1 MAQSDNIGPVMLKSG
16 EYVVRK
22 EAVDKLGK
30 NTMDMINNADRLGYM
45 GGGLVPQGQHGHSA
59 IDELLALNTLNVQRN
74 TDMTRQS
81 AMMQKGGKIKPIMS
95 KDDSNY
101 SIGVVDELAK
111 ALSGFEDMSPLMQ
124 IRNARNR
131 KQALSDAQKVGM
143 IMSNEDALNALM
155 QVANSYYRDK
165 ADSSNMK
172 GAQSFQNGGYGS
184 MSTQDYQQQ
193 YGSFIEDDEERA
205 KFESLY
211 GTPDVSDFL
220 QDRDRFATDARAR
233 LLKLQ
238 EDTSGS
244 LFKGDTLASRGIM
257 RDYETRT
264 EQSLADTLRRDQEEA
279 LGYLADAEARDMD
292 FTSDNPYGTNE
303 QSDTGGGIP
312 AQYGPPGSPNMMGT
326 TMGQTMKGPD
336 GLNYSWNGNMWELVQ
351 GQEGSDPN
359 FGDPLGG
366 DDPNQG
372 DPFGP

>member
-1 MAQSDNIGPVMLKSG
+1 
-16 EYVVRK
+16 
-22 EAVDKLGK
+22 
-30 NTMDMINNADRLGYM
+30 
-45 GGGLVPQGQHGHSA
+45 
-59 IDELLALNTLNVQRN
+59 
-74 TDMTRQS
+74 MTRQS

-131 KQALSDAQKVGM
+131 KQALSDAQKAGM

-155 QVANSYYRDK
+155 QVANSYYRDR

-172 GAQSFQNGGYGS
+172 GAQSFQNGGYGG
-184 MSTQDYQQQ
+184 MSTQEYQQQ
-193 YGSFIEDDEERA
+193 YGSFIQDDEERE
-205 KFESLY
+205 KFDRLF
-211 GTPDVSDFL
+211 GKPDVGDFL
-220 QDRDRFATDARAR
+220 QDRDRFAADARAR
-233 LLKLQ
+233 LLKIQ

-264 EQSLADTLRRDQEEA
+264 EQSLADTLRREQEEA

-303 QSDTGGGIP
+303 QSSTGGSSNP
-312 AQYGPPGSPNMMGT
+312 PQYGPPGSPNIMGT
-326 TMGQTMKGPD
+326 TMGETMKGPD

-359 FGDPLGG
+359 FGNPLGG

>member
-1 MAQSDNIGPVMLKSG
+1 MAQADNIPAVILGDNGKKQGFAQIKSG
-16 EYVVRK
+16 EYIVRK

-81 AMMQKGGKIKPIMS
+81 AMMNKGGIKPIMS

-111 ALSGFEDMSPLMQ
+111 ALSDFEDMAPLMQ
-124 IRNARNR
+124 IRDAENR
-131 KQALSDAQKVGM
+131 KQALSDAQEAGM

-155 QVANSYYRDK
+155 QVANSYYRDR

-205 KFESLY
+205 KFERLY
-211 GTPDVSDFL
+211 GTPDVSSFL
-220 QDRDRFATDARAR
+220 EDRDRFGADARNQ
-233 LLKLQ
+233 LMKLQ
-238 EDTSGS
+238 QQTAGS
-244 LFKGDTLASRGIM
+244 LFKGDSLASRGIV
-257 RDYETRT
+257 RDYESRT
-264 EQSLADTLRRDQEEA
+264 EQSLADTLRREEEDA
-279 LGYLADAEARDMD
+279 LRYLADAEERSLD
-292 FTSDNPYGTNE
+292 FTQDNPYEVSPPPPPPPTPPPANTVSALPTVDQGNVIFNGTEYVWDNQTNRYITLAEYEQGLNE
-303 QSDTGGGIP
+303 QSD
-312 AQYGPPGSPNMMGT
+312 Q
-326 TMGQTMKGPD
+326 D
-336 GLNYSWNGNMWELVQ
+336 
-351 GQEGSDPN
+351 
-359 FGDPLGG
+359 
-366 DDPNQG
+366 
-372 DPFGP
+372 

>member
-59 IDELLALNTLNVQRN
+59 IDELLALNTLDMQRN

-111 ALSGFEDMSPLMQ
+111 ALSGFEDMSSLMQ

-131 KQALSDAQKVGM
+131 KQALSDAQKAGM

-172 GAQSFQNGGYGS
+172 GAQSFQNGGYGG
-184 MSTQDYQQQ
+184 MSTQEYQQQ
-193 YGSFIEDDEERA
+193 YGSFIQDDEERE
-205 KFESLY
+205 KFDRLF
-211 GTPDVSDFL
+211 GTPDVGNFL
-220 QDRDRFATDARAR
+220 QDRDRFAADARAR

-264 EQSLADTLRRDQEEA
+264 EQSLADTLRREQEEA

-292 FTSDNPYGTNE
+292 FTSDNPYGISPPPPPPPPPTPPPANTVSALPTVDQGNVIFNGTEYVWDNQTNRYITLAEYEQGLNE
-303 QSDTGGGIP
+303 QSD
-312 AQYGPPGSPNMMGT
+312 Q
-326 TMGQTMKGPD
+326 D
-336 GLNYSWNGNMWELVQ
+336 
-351 GQEGSDPN
+351 
-359 FGDPLGG
+359 
-366 DDPNQG
+366 
-372 DPFGP
+372 

>member
-81 AMMQKGGKIKPIMS
+81 AMMNKGGKIKPIMS

-111 ALSGFEDMSPLMQ
+111 ALSGFEDMAPLMQ
-124 IRNARNR
+124 IRNAGNR
-131 KQALSDAQKVGM
+131 KQALSDAQKAGM

-155 QVANSYYRDK
+155 QIANSYYRDK
-165 ADSSNMK
+165 ADSSNIK

-193 YGSFIEDDEERA
+193 FGKFIEDDEERA

-220 QDRDRFATDARAR
+220 QDRDRFAADARAR

-279 LGYLADAEARDMD
+279 LGYLADAEARSLN
-292 FTSDNPYGTNE
+292 FTQDNPYGISPPPPPPPTPPPANTVSALPTVDQGNVIFNGTEYVWDNQTNRYITLAEYEQGLNE
-303 QSDTGGGIP
+303 QSD
-312 AQYGPPGSPNMMGT
+312 Q
-326 TMGQTMKGPD
+326 D
-336 GLNYSWNGNMWELVQ
+336 
-351 GQEGSDPN
+351 
-359 FGDPLGG
+359 
-366 DDPNQG
+366 
-372 DPFGP
+372 

>member
-1 MAQSDNIGPVMLKSG
+1 MAQADNIGPVMLKSG

-81 AMMQKGGKIKPIMS
+81 AMMNKGGIKPIMS

-111 ALSGFEDMSPLMQ
+111 ALSGFEDMAPLMQ
-124 IRNARNR
+124 IRNAKNR
-131 KQALSDAQKVGM
+131 KQALSDAQEAGM

-155 QVANSYYRDK
+155 QVANSYYRDR

-184 MSTQDYQQQ
+184 MSAQDYQQQ
-193 YGSFIEDDEERA
+193 FGKFIGDDEKRAEFER
-205 KFESLY
+205 LY
-211 GTPDVSDFL
+211 GTPDVSEFL
-220 QDRDRFATDARAR
+220 EDRDRFGADARNQ
-233 LLKLQ
+233 LMKLQ
-238 EDTSGS
+238 QQTAGS
-244 LFKGDTLASRGIM
+244 LFKGDSLASRGII

-264 EQSLADTLRRDQEEA
+264 EQSLTDTLRREQEDA
-279 LGYLADAEARDMD
+279 LRYLADAEESLMD
-292 FTSDNPYGTNE
+292 FTEDNPYGTPQPVDPN
-303 QSDTGGGIP
+303 P
-312 AQYGPPGSPNMMGT
+312 LNYGPQGSPNYAGQSV
-326 TMGQTMKGPD
+326 GQTVKGPD

>member
-1 MAQSDNIGPVMLKSG
+1 MAQADNIGPVMLKSG

-22 EAVDKLGK
+22 EAVDELGK
-30 NTMDMINNADRLGYM
+30 DTMDMINNADRLGYM
-45 GGGLVPQGQHGHSA
+45 GGGLVPQGQNGHSA

-111 ALSGFEDMSPLMQ
+111 ALSGFEDMAPLMQ

-184 MSTQDYQQQ
+184 IGAQGFQEQ
-193 YGSFIEDDEERA
+193 YGQFIEDDEERA
-205 KFESLY
+205 EFERLF
-211 GTPDVSDFL
+211 GKPDVSRFL
-220 QDRDRFATDARAR
+220 QDRDRFGADARAR
-233 LLKLQ
+233 LMKLQ
-238 EDTSGS
+238 EDTAGS
-244 LFKGDTLASRGIM
+244 LFKGDTLASRGVV
-257 RDYETRT
+257 RDYESRT
-264 EQSLADTLRRDQEEA
+264 EQSLADTLRRDEEDA
-279 LGYLADAEARDMD
+279 LSYLADAEATGADM
-292 FTSDNPYGTNE
+292 TLANPYQQE
-303 QSDTGGGIP
+303 LS
-312 AQYGPPGSPNMMGT
+312 SPNAPVNPGT
-326 TMGQTMKGPD
+326 AFGETAIGTDGQT
-336 GLNYSWNGNMWELVQ
+336 YTWNGNNWIISQ
-351 GQEGSDPN
+351 GTGG
-359 FGDPLGG
+359 FGGGTGLGG
-366 DDPNQG
+366 G
-372 DPFGP
+372 G